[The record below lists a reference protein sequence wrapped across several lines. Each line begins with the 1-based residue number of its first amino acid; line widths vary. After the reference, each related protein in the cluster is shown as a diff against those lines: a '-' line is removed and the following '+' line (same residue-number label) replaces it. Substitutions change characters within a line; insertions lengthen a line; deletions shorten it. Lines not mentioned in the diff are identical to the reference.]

1 MFPLGLLQFLLEG
14 PAAGPKGWQTLQP
27 TSHCRHKCSKLFI
40 CFTSLFH
47 SRTTKMHRKT
57 VSRYYICHMW
67 GDYVVFYSPLQQ
79 RRLDA
84 VYFYMR
90 SLMAK
95 NPFLSAHDSLV
106 GLFEETSRKVCVH
119 FDLSKDL
126 VDIGFVPYLYF
137 TLVNL
142 RALTVSPKRWQ

>member
-1 MFPLGLLQFLLEG
+1 
-14 PAAGPKGWQTLQP
+14 
-27 TSHCRHKCSKLFI
+27 
-40 CFTSLFH
+40 
-47 SRTTKMHRKT
+47 
-57 VSRYYICHMW
+57 MW

-119 FDLSKDL
+119 FDLSK
-126 VDIGFVPYLYF
+126 GFGGYQFCTILF
-137 TLVNL
+137 KWGILL
-142 RALTVSPKRWQ
+142 L